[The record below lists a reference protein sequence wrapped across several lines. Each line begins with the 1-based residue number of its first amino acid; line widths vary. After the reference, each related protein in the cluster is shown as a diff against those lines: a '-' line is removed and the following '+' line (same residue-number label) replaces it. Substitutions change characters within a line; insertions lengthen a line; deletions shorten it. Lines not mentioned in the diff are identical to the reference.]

1 MSKVW
6 EDGEIRDATPEE
18 QAEIDQQGEVVDLN

>member
-6 EDGEIRDATPEE
+6 EDGEIRDATQEE
-18 QAEIDQQGEVVDLN
+18 QAEIDSQGGGYK